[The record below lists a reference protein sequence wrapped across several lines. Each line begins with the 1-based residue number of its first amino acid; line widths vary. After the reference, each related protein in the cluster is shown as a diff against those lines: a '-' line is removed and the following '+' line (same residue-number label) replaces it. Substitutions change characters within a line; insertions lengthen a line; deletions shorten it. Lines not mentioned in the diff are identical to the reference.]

1 MTGQRPWITRD
12 ATDRR
17 RAASAPVCRRHA
29 WLEVS
34 QAHSATW
41 AAMHRPI
48 RQRLFGCIAGAP
60 NECGGDGLTSRSP
73 GGKRRA
79 LFRRVR

>member
-12 ATDRR
+12 ATDPR

-34 QAHSATW
+34 QAHSAT
-41 AAMHRPI
+41 
-48 RQRLFGCIAGAP
+48 
-60 NECGGDGLTSRSP
+60 
-73 GGKRRA
+73 
-79 LFRRVR
+79 